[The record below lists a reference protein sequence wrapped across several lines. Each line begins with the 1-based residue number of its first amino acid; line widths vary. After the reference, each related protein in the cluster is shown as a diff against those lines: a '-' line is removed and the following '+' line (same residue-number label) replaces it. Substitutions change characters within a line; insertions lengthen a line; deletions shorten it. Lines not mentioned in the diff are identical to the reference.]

1 MKKEILKTAFIK
13 SIPILCSYIF
23 VGMAYGLMM
32 NEAVF
37 YWWHTLLISLVIYTG
52 AFQFLLISFLQTG
65 TPLLTICLS
74 ALLINSRQLFYSLT
88 FIDDFN
94 RMGKK
99 KWYMIHTLTDETYAV
114 NCTLPSQN
122 KKDIMPWIAFFSR
135 CYWMIGGLLGSFIGN
150 LVPWNLEGIDFCMT
164 ALFIIILMDQ
174 CKKIENQKIACIG
187 FIVGILCLLLFG
199 TRQFMLPSLI
209 LTSIFLL
216 YRSWRVI

>member
-32 NEAVF
+32 NEAGF
-37 YWWHTLLISLVIYTG
+37 YWWHTLLISLLIYTG

-114 NCTLPSQN
+114 NCTLPPQN

-187 FIVGILCLLLFG
+187 FIVGIFCLLLFG

-209 LTSIFLL
+209 LTSFFLL
-216 YRSWRVI
+216 YRSWREI